1 MTSKQQAIQIN
12 GESVDIQGV
21 QTVADLIE
29 QQQLT
34 MRRFVIVL
42 NDEIVP
48 KSSWSDTQ
56 INRGDQ
62 IDIMSP
68 ISGG

>member
-34 MRRFVIVL
+34 TRRFVIVL
-42 NDEIVP
+42 NDEILP

-56 INRGDQ
+56 IHKGDQ